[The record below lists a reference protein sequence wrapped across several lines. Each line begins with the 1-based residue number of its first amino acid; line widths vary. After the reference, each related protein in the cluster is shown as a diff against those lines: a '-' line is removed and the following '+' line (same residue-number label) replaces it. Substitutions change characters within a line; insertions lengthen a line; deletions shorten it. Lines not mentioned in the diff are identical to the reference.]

1 MLKRSVDIALAGLLF
16 AITLPVLAVAAIA
29 IKLDSKG
36 PAMFHQARMG
46 RGFRPFQL
54 LKLRTMR
61 QSGTGSAYTLGAD
74 PSITKVGRW
83 LRWL

>member
-46 RGFRPFQL
+46 GD
-54 LKLRTMR
+54 
-61 QSGTGSAYTLGAD
+61 SGRSSY
-74 PSITKVGRW
+74 
-83 LRWL
+83 